1 MYLDT
6 IYNPHPPALLSTAY
20 PESNAPAIDMAQF
33 QDLPNKL
40 LHEVARQVRGRYRN
54 STLVSLSLVC
64 KKFQPIAQEAMLQ
77 RPCLQIANIH
87 LFMLE
92 LGRHHWVI
100 PRIQSL
106 EFWSTDKGRRPRDG
120 NDRVLIPY
128 PLYEDVIC
136 SPELRALFNEQVCYG
151 LMKRFSKGES
161 HVQIWMKAL
170 KLDVVQAALGLLIVS
185 LPNLKEFRCAALWL
199 MDFPIL
205 STVMSPEVDGIRP
218 LGWESKHAFF
228 TGVME
233 KLAPN
238 LEVLEVP
245 ANLSCMRALGRPS
258 SLFGFSSFTKLRQ
271 LSVSMDALYYHKRR
285 LSLPSPWPVPLL
297 PPNLRI
303 LRISESFLGTTI
315 FVEDV
320 CKVKKQGMSL
330 QFLER
335 VEVIYKYPYE
345 IVIKAASDRNVADPV
360 YDMGSFC
367 LSAEIAI
374 SLYFPGVP
382 MMTPHVNRSLWSLRE
397 FGEMTQIEWEV

>member
-1 MYLDT
+1 MRC
-6 IYNPHPPALLSTAY
+6 IMVNGLS
-20 PESNAPAIDMAQF
+20 
-33 QDLPNKL
+33 
-40 LHEVARQVRGRYRN
+40 N
-54 STLVSLSLVC
+54 S
-64 KKFQPIAQEAMLQ
+64 
-77 RPCLQIANIH
+77 
-87 LFMLE
+87 
-92 LGRHHWVI
+92 
-100 PRIQSL
+100 
-106 EFWSTDKGRRPRDG
+106 
-120 NDRVLIPY
+120 
-128 PLYEDVIC
+128 
-136 SPELRALFNEQVCYG
+136 FNGDE
-151 LMKRFSKGES
+151 
-161 HVQIWMKAL
+161 
-170 KLDVVQAALGLLIVS
+170 
-185 LPNLKEFRCAALWL
+185 
-199 MDFPIL
+199 
-205 STVMSPEVDGIRP
+205 PEVDGIRP

-258 SLFGFSSFTKLRQ
+258 SLFDFSSFTKLRQ

-285 LSLPSPWPVPLL
+285 LSLPSPWPVSLL

-367 LSAEIAI
+367 SSAEIAI

-397 FGEMTQIEWEV
+397 FGEMTQIEWEVYSFGQSRSGIYCPETLSFEEWRFPERLFSFDADGDMEMQDA